1 MLSWELW
8 TLQQDHTTPSSRSVA
23 SSVGL
28 PLPQARLPANPEAWE
43 RAAPWHREMAGM
55 SLG

>member
-1 MLSWELW
+1 MLSWELR